1 MILGLS
7 FGIPIQHKNTTDLE
21 GWFTHTRLDLH
32 WVEHYIVSNAVYTD
46 VSITLLGL
54 DDLQVTVDSSWPIGC
69 DMNTCLLYS
78 VEIGSRQ

>member
-1 MILGLS
+1 MLPRMSLMC
-7 FGIPIQHKNTTDLE
+7 KDDY
-21 GWFTHTRLDLH
+21 THTRLHLH
-32 WVEHYIVSNAVYTD
+32 WVEEYIDSNAVLTD
-46 VSITLLGL
+46 ESITLLGL